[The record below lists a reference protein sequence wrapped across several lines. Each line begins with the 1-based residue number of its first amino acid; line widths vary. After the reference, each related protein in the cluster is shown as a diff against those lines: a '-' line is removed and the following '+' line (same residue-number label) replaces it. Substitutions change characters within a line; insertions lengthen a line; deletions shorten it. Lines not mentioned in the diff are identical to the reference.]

1 MHKIIKAIAH
11 PHYIIELTFDDGATG
26 HVDIS
31 SRLYGPMFE
40 PLNDP
45 AFFNKISVDEFGAI
59 CWPNNADLSPD
70 TLYTEL
76 QLTKKIK

>member
-1 MHKIIKAIAH
+1 MHKIIKATAH
-11 PHYIIELTFDDGATG
+11 PDFIIELTFDDGATG
-26 HVDIS
+26 LIDIS

-45 AFFNKISVDEFGAI
+45 ALFNKISVDAFGAI

-76 QLTKKIK
+76 QETKNSK